1 MKALIVDDDFTSRV
15 ILQEIL
21 KYYASAHVA
30 VNGAEAIEAVRVSLQ
45 DGEPYNLICL
55 DIMMPEINGQEVL
68 IRIRQMENEFKL
80 LPERRARIIITS
92 ALGDKEN
99 VMTAIQQQCDH
110 FLVKPIKKAAF
121 LETLT
126 KLGLIM

>member
-30 VNGAEAIEAVRVSLQ
+30 VNGAEAIEAVKISLQ

-80 LPERRARIIITS
+80 LPERRSKIIITS

-110 FLVKPIKKAAF
+110 FLVKPIRKAVF